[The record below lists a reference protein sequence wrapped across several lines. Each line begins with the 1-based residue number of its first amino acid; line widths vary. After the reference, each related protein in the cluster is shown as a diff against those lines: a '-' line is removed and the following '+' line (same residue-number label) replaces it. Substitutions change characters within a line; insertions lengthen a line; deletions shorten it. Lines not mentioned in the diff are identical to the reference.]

1 MAPARITKRSLDF
14 AAAFGIDLAPQPH
27 TLWEG
32 AFVHTTSSPNESY
45 YLRAAIGMNG
55 GALQGEGYLSPD
67 PADIHSIEAD
77 IAGSVDGRNISFAV
91 WVRTEHRSEPFTCT
105 ATIDAQADVIRGTWR
120 HPCYRGEGCNCE
132 GGGGTFELRRI
143 CD

>member
-27 TLWEG
+27 GLWEG
-32 AFVHTTSSPNESY
+32 GFVQTTSTPNESY
-45 YLRAAIGMNG
+45 FLRAAIGMSG
-55 GALQGEGYLSPD
+55 SALQGEGYLSPD
-67 PADIHSIEAD
+67 ATGNHHIEAD
-77 IAGSVDGRNISFAV
+77 ISGSVHGRRVSFAV
-91 WVRTEHRSEPFTCT
+91 WVRTEQRFEPFTCA
-105 ATIDAQADVIRGTWR
+105 ATIDARTGVIRGSWR

-132 GGGGTFELRRI
+132 GGGGNFELRRI